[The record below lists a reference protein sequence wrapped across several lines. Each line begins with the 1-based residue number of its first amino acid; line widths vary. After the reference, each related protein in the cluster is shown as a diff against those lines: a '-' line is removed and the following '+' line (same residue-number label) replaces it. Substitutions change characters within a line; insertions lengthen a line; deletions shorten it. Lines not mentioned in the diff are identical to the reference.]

1 MNATQAATFNRSVYR
16 DFALFALAA
25 VSVGVAVSMVLATAI
40 VLFAGDTTRTAEGPR
55 PHQTAVAHA
64 ANASLAP
71 TSIPHAAS

>member
-1 MNATQAATFNRSVYR
+1 MNQATTFNRSVYR

-55 PHQTAVAHA
+55 SHQTAVAHA
-64 ANASLAP
+64 VNTNLTP